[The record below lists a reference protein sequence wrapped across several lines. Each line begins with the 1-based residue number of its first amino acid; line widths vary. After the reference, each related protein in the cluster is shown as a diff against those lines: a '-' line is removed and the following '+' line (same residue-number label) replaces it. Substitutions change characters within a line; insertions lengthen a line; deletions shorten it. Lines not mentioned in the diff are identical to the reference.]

1 MKDSSIPAI
10 RRSIDWLSRVSAK
23 LRQQRL
29 SRTEE
34 LRNWMAELEQTN
46 TKLAQEVYERKRAEK
61 ELRQAEA
68 KYHSIFEN
76 AVDGIFQTTP
86 EGQYISVNP
95 ALASIYGY
103 ETPEELMASLTDI
116 SGQLYVDPARRDEF
130 TRLLHEQNTVT
141 GFESRVYRQDGKI
154 IWITET

>member
-1 MKDSSIPAI
+1 MKDSFIPMI
-10 RRSIDWLSRVSAK
+10 RYGIDWLARGFSK
-23 LRQQRL
+23 LRQQRM

-34 LRNWMAELEQTN
+34 LRRWMAKLEHTN

-68 KYHSIFEN
+68 KYRSIFEN

-86 EGQYISVNP
+86 EGQYLSVNP
-95 ALASIYGY
+95 ALACIYGY

-116 SGQLYVDPARRDEF
+116 GGQLYVDPSRRDEF
-130 TRLLHEQNTVT
+130 IRLLHEQ
-141 GFESRVYRQDGKI
+141 
-154 IWITET
+154 